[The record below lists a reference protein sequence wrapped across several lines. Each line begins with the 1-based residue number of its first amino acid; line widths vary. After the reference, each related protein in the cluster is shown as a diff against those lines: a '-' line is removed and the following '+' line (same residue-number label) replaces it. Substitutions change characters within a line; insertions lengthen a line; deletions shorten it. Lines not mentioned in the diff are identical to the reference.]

1 MVDLAMYESKKEKKG
16 SVTFFDAHIRNKH
29 MKFIEQEH
37 YLNDLIKEAEETSLE
52 IFFQPIFKN
61 ESVYS
66 LEALAR
72 FDKYDIKELMV
83 VSYLSGKCALFY
95 PLLFKKGLEAYK
107 SFLDSSKRDDIKLN
121 INTTAGMLSETTFY
135 SDCIEQCE
143 KFALSASNIC
153 LEITEQA
160 LENDMVIFSEN
171 IEKLIEYGFE
181 FSIDDFGSGYSSI
194 KRLTDYDFTQIKID
208 RTLIKEIEKN
218 NKLQKALAASVE
230 FGKVLEMEVLLEGI
244 QNKTEHD
251 FADSLNI
258 VYRQGFYYAKPQN
271 LEDIIKYI
279 QDKEKDEKRNDK
291 N

>member
-1 MVDLAMYESKKEKKG
+1 
-16 SVTFFDAHIRNKH
+16 
-29 MKFIEQEH
+29 
-37 YLNDLIKEAEETSLE
+37 
-52 IFFQPIFKN
+52 
-61 ESVYS
+61 
-66 LEALAR
+66 
-72 FDKYDIKELMV
+72 
-83 VSYLSGKCALFY
+83 
-95 PLLFKKGLEAYK
+95 
-107 SFLDSSKRDDIKLN
+107 
-121 INTTAGMLSETTFY
+121 MLSETNFY
-135 SDCIEQCE
+135 SYCIEQCE